1 MAFSVRRPVWT
12 PPRWTSNP
20 RQRYA
25 SMPCSRS
32 GTQIMTWSMRVST
45 LTPPCCRA
53 PASYRLAFG
62 RLPAAQLVL
71 KSRHPLGGVDDEALV
86 RALAG
91 RLHLVAHV
99 HTKHESPPVDLRD
112 LHGDGHGHPHDR
124 AGEMR
129 HVDARADRKSVV

>member
-1 MAFSVRRPVWT
+1 MAFSVRLPVWA

-20 RQRYA
+20 RRRYV

-45 LTPPCCRA
+45 PTPPRRQA
-53 PASYRLAFG
+53 WASCRLALG
-62 RLPAAQLVL
+62 RLPSVQLVL

-91 RLHLVAHV
+91 RLQLVPHV
-99 HTKHESPPVDLRD
+99 NAKHESPPVDLRD
-112 LHGDGHGHPHDR
+112 LHGDRDGHPHDR
-124 AGEMR
+124 AREMH
-129 HVDARADRKSVV
+129 HV